1 MSDFIADGH
10 ARGRTITVSTTRSE
24 RLAKRHA
31 MLWMVARAAARIAD
45 DANLY
50 SRGLYEI
57 HPALMLRLREAVDR
71 IRPDMKRM
79 EAELAS
85 GGDQDAE

>member
-1 MSDFIADGH
+1 MSDYTSERS
-10 ARGRTITVSTTRSE
+10 ARGRTVTDATTRSE
-24 RLAKRHA
+24 RIAKRHA

-45 DANLY
+45 EATLY

-57 HPALMLRLREAVDR
+57 HPASMLRLREAVDR

-85 GGDQDAE
+85 GGEQDAG